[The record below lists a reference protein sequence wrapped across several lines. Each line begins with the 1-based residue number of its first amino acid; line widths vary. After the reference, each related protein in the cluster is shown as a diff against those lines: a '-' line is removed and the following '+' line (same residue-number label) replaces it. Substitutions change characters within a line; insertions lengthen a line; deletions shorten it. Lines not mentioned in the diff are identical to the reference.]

1 MVASIAEGRNPSRR
15 GQTRDLVHLRKA
27 EREVAAL
34 RWCGMVVWALILWR
48 DDLGVETRWAWTVF
62 AGGMVYATLAHWRL
76 VHASSIGLSA
86 RLTSIGD
93 PVLAALMCAVTGG
106 LGSLFY
112 PFFYFTLLAAAFRFG
127 WRDAVAIFA
136 LNTFLSVLLYLFVPV
151 PGIRLSDL
159 FIGIFYLAFSTGL
172 GVMLAR
178 WAQQNLDLA
187 QARERAFRLARDRV
201 RTLLRRLIHVQE
213 EERRLVAGDMH
224 DRLGHHIFMLQ
235 QGLSHLNDMPD
246 MTDEMRATV
255 KGIGRDVQA
264 CSNDIRMMINDLRPT
279 VLDDLGFC
287 EALREYAAQMSD
299 EVPFELRLEIED
311 GVSAGHADA
320 EAMLFR
326 IVQEA
331 LLNVRKHA
339 NARHVEIAF
348 RRGDNGRG
356 VLTIEDDGEGFD
368 PDTTEPG
375 HFGLLTMR
383 ERAEALGG
391 ALDVSSVL
399 GGGTKVTV
407 RLATKVA
414 A

>member
-1 MVASIAEGRNPSRR
+1 MVASPVESLNPLSRSHW
-15 GQTRDLVHLRKA
+15 RDLAHLRKA
-27 EREVAAL
+27 EREVAFM
-34 RWCGMVVWALILWR
+34 RWCGMVVWALILMR
-48 DDLGVETRWAWTVF
+48 GGLGIDMRWAWTVF
-62 AGGMVYATLAHWRL
+62 TGGMAYAVLAHWRL
-76 VHASSIGLSA
+76 DYASSIGLSA
-86 RLTSIGD
+86 RITSIGD

-106 LGSLFY
+106 LGSVFY

-127 WRDAVAIFA
+127 WRDAVGIFV
-136 LNTFLSVLLYLFVPV
+136 LNTFLSLLLYLLVPMESSR
-151 PGIRLSDL
+151 ISDL
-159 FIGIFYLAFSTGL
+159 VIGVFYLAFSTGL

-187 QARERAFRLARDRV
+187 QERERAVRLARDRV
-201 RTLLRRLIHVQE
+201 HTLLRRLIHVQE

-235 QGLSHLNDMPD
+235 QGLSRLNDMPD
-246 MTDEMRATV
+246 MTDAMRVAV
-255 KGIGRDVQA
+255 KSIGDDVQA
-264 CSNDIRMMINDLRPT
+264 CSNDIRTMMNDLRPT

-287 EALREYAAQMSD
+287 EALREYVARMSD
-299 EVPFELRLEIED
+299 DAPFELRLAIED
-311 GVSAGHADA
+311 GMSAGRAEA

-339 NARHVEIAF
+339 NARRVEIAF
-348 RRGDNGRG
+348 ARGENGRG
-356 VLTIEDDGEGFD
+356 VLTIADDGEGFD

-391 ALDVSSVL
+391 ALDISSAL

-407 RLATKVA
+407 RLATKA
-414 A
+414 AA